1 MRSRKRTRTTS
12 SPSVSSSPSTPASL
26 SPAPPSS
33 NSRPKPSHALRM
45 SYTIGR
51 GEQGVLTFEPY
62 KSYLLPLWRFRTPA
76 IARESSEALWREFEA
91 FGAEGDWVGQ
101 DMCRK
106 FVQMGMTRA
115 KRYANHSGGR
125 KYDARSGELLPRS
138 STHKGAQEKLEA
150 SEVFREVW
158 ERCKADE
165 TYKERR
171 REWEGMKKAWMREHG
186 NEKQEEEK
194 GGEDGK
200 KGETKASGRGRKRR
214 TEAGES
220 EEA

>member
-1 MRSRKRTRTTS
+1 MRPRKRTRT
-12 SPSVSSSPSTPASL
+12 SSSPSASPSP

-33 NSRPKPSHALRM
+33 TSRPNPPHALRM

-62 KSYLLPLWRFRTPA
+62 KSHLLPLWRFRTPA
-76 IARESSEALWREFEA
+76 VARESSSALWREFEA
-91 FGAEGDWVGQ
+91 FGAAGDWVGQ

-125 KYDARSGELLPRS
+125 KYDKRTGELLPNS

-165 TYKERR
+165 AYKERR

-186 NEKQEEEK
+186 KEKKDEERGGDEGEK
-194 GGEDGK
+194 GEK
-200 KGETKASGRGRKRR
+200 KASRRGRKRKF
-214 TEAGES
+214 EAEEES
-220 EEA
+220 EQA